1 MTAPAPIV
9 HIYYS
14 NMAHES
20 RLLRAAK
27 AAVEDGLASKAIGL
41 GYQEGALPTEQAM
54 ADRVTFHRLE
64 PARWFRGD
72 GKIARLLRWPLWTIR
87 VAREATRE
95 RPSVIQAHSLAAMPA
110 GILAA
115 RLFGKAKL
123 IYDAHELESERTGW
137 SSTLK
142 RIARVTEKQFI
153 RAADAMIV
161 VGPMISRWY
170 AEQYNISPPAVV
182 RNVPELS
189 SDSTKRNVKGL
200 RDQLG
205 IPANDLLYVY
215 VGVINHGRGI
225 GELLSAFA
233 HLPPT
238 SHLALVGFGGLVGSV
253 QAAAATAP
261 NIHYVPPVASDEIV
275 PLLRD
280 ADVGVSLIEDVS
292 LSYRYCLP
300 NKLFEY
306 RHADLPVLVSNLPEM
321 RAIIDEY
328 GGGWAIENSGPAIL
342 EFVAQLSRDD
352 IRLTLSQAR
361 PLFSWADE
369 RRLYLDLL
377 EKVLP

>member
-27 AAVEDGLASKAIGL
+27 AAVEDGSANRAIGI
-41 GYQEGALPTEQAM
+41 GYRDGALPTEQVM
-54 ADRVTFHRLE
+54 ADGVTFRRLE
-64 PARWFRGD
+64 PSRWFQRD

-87 VAREATRE
+87 AAREAARE

-115 RLFGKAKL
+115 RLFSKAKL

-142 RIARVTEKQFI
+142 CVARIMEKQFI

-170 AEQYNISPPAVV
+170 AEQYDMSPPAVV
-182 RNVPELS
+182 RNVPELTS
-189 SDSTKRNVKGL
+189 EATKRNVKGL

-205 IPANDLLYVY
+205 IPANDLLFVY
-215 VGVINHGRGI
+215 VGIINHGRGI

-233 HLPPT
+233 QLPST
-238 SHLALVGFGGLVGSV
+238 NHLALVGFGGLVDSV
-253 QAAAATAP
+253 QSAAAKAP
-261 NIHYVPPVASDEIV
+261 NIYYVPPVASDEIV
-275 PLLRD
+275 ALLRD

-352 IRLTLSQAR
+352 IRLTLAQAR

-377 EKVLP
+377 QKVLS